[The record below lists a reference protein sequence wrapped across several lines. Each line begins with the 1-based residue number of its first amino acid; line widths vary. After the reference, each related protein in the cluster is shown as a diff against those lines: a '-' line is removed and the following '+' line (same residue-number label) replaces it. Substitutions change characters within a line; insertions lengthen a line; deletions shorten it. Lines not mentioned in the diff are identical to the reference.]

1 MLYIENDKI
10 TNSAP
15 NLMIKQDRKTYVKYK
30 KNEID
35 NYNMKF
41 IDPFEINQ
49 NDENCKKTELNVKI
63 SEYKNII
70 KKINKINF
78 VDKSYKKIC
87 FEYLFGFYWIKKS
100 YIDQEL
106 IYWIYPCLY

>member
-1 MLYIENDKI
+1 MPTIEINEVNIHLIIIMYWYSLCINNKNTNIVKEIDDNFDFLILIFKNMLYIENDKI

-41 IDPFEINQ
+41 IDPFEIN
-49 NDENCKKTELNVKI
+49 
-63 SEYKNII
+63 
-70 KKINKINF
+70 
-78 VDKSYKKIC
+78 
-87 FEYLFGFYWIKKS
+87 
-100 YIDQEL
+100 
-106 IYWIYPCLY
+106 